1 MASACARACGWW
13 AKRSSFMRI
22 FSFFIFP
29 ALLLASCDGKP
40 VVERRLGKKEQ
51 SHQDTSVLRAA
62 DLSGYDG
69 TKLRKSAGALIRVSE
84 KHHQAIEKALDGRE

>member
-1 MASACARACGWW
+1 
-13 AKRSSFMRI
+13 MRV

-69 TKLRKSAGALIRVSE
+69 TKLRKSTEALIDIKE
-84 KHHQAIEKALDGRE
+84 KHNQAIENQLDGRQ